1 MENERLKRQ
10 MKLAKLFVEMGMDY
24 ELVAKISGVDME
36 VLSKDVDKEEKTI
49 YNSLHEQKNN
59 SYSEPRDR
67 GNQ

>member
-1 MENERLKRQ
+1 MKDERLKRQ

-24 ELVAKISGVDME
+24 ELVAKISGIDKE
-36 VLSKDVDKEEKTI
+36 VLTKDIDNEVKTI
-49 YNSLHEQKNN
+49 YNNVRNSKNN